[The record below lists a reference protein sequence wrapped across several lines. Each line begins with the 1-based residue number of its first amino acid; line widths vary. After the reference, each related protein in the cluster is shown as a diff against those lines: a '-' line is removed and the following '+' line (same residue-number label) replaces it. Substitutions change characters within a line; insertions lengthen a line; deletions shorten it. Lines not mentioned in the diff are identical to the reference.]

1 MFALRLLS
9 RTGEGAEAAPHR
21 LWAALGPGARG
32 MLGMRGCDCS
42 GSRLGISANDNC
54 GLEVS
59 HAGSSEF
66 EKRHPD
72 SSLCGGRGIRGWFYG
87 I

>member
-1 MFALRLLS
+1 
-9 RTGEGAEAAPHR
+9 
-21 LWAALGPGARG
+21 

-42 GSRLGISANDNC
+42 GGHLGISANDDC
-54 GLEVS
+54 GSEVS

-66 EKRHPD
+66 GKTSTPD